1 MSIINK
7 NLILDSDKQFKSKQ
21 ELFELIAKTIQ
32 KENDGLDSASVVAA
46 LEQREAEGTTGI
58 GDGMAIPH
66 ASIGIK
72 SPQLVIIRL
81 SKKLDW
87 NSIDSKKVDL
97 IVAILVPDNES
108 GRAEHFKLLTNFSRS
123 MVDPSFKEAL
133 KTGTKDQIIKAIDGI
148 GKEEKETKTEV
159 KEGVMNIVAIT
170 SCATGIAH
178 TYMAAEA
185 IENGAA
191 ARGYNVKVEK
201 RGGMGA
207 ENPLTRED
215 IENADVCIIA
225 SEVNIDPS
233 LFEGKRLFVTQASE
247 AIKLGD
253 KYIDKAVKQALIY
266 KGKGLQKT
274 GPNDETTFSFADN
287 STTWKRVQKHMLF
300 GVSWMLPLVVVSGIT
315 LGMVNVITSIA
326 FEPGADWALWDGNV
340 FMQPMIIFGQ
350 IGFGAMFA
358 VFSAGVAY
366 SMAGK
371 PAAMPAFIAGMMIV
385 NPDLIFI
392 GYNWEFLDPIRDAGI
407 TGGFFGAIFTGLF
420 VGWAVGRLSEIK
432 VHPYAAALMPVLII
446 PLFLSFFMFLI
457 IKFVV
462 GLPLALIMYVVFV
475 ALEAIA
481 DAGPAF
487 VWIVGG
493 IFGALCMV
501 DLGGPINKTAFAVS
515 VALFID
521 PAGGFTEIWQPY
533 AAFHMA
539 IPVASIG
546 ALLACSIRPKL
557 FNERQKVEAS
567 TAAAMGTFGISEGS
581 IPIAISNP
589 KVWMPA
595 NIIGG
600 FVAGSLIVLCG
611 VKVYGG
617 VAGPLMMVLGSMES
631 AYGAYWTVFILWP
644 LVTFIG
650 AMTTALIAILLIS
663 LENKKVAKLEAEQKV
678 EATKKFEAKNKKVQT
693 NFSRE
698 KAFAGTKINHEKT
711 MAFNNAQGVMNLS

>member
-1 MSIINK
+1 MSILNK
-7 NLILDSDKQFKSKQ
+7 NLILNSDKQFKTKK
-21 ELFELIAKTIQ
+21 ELFDLIAKTIS
-32 KENDGLDSASVVAA
+32 KENDGLDPDSVIAA
-46 LEQREAEGTTGI
+46 LEVREAEGTTGVGEGI
-58 GDGMAIPH
+58 AIPH
-66 ASIGIK
+66 ASIGIE

-81 SKKLDW
+81 SKNVDW
-87 NSIDSKKVDL
+87 DSIDNKKVDL
-97 IVAILVPDNES
+97 IVAILVPDNQD

-123 MVDPSFKEAL
+123 MVDPEFKETL
-133 KTGTKDQIIKAIDGI
+133 KSGTKEKIIKLIEAMGED
-148 GKEEKETKTEV
+148 KEEEAREV
-159 KEGVMNIVAIT
+159 KEGVLNIVGIT

-185 IENGAA
+185 IERGCE
-191 ARGYNVKVEK
+191 ARGYNVKIEK
-201 RGGMGA
+201 RGGMGS
-207 ENPLTRED
+207 ENKLTAED

-233 LFEGKRLFVTQASE
+233 LFEGKRLFVTKASE

-253 KYIDKAVKQALIY
+253 KYIDKAVKQALTY
-266 KGKGLQKT
+266 KGKGLKQAGASDGSNLT
-274 GPNDETTFSFADN
+274 FQDNTTL
-287 STTWKRVQKHMLF
+287 WKKVQGHLLF

-326 FEPGADWALWDGNV
+326 FEPGADWALWNDNI

-350 IGFGAMFA
+350 VGFGAMFA

-366 SMAGK
+366 SIAGK
-371 PAAMPAFIAGMMIV
+371 PAAMPAFIAGMMIT

-420 VGWAVGRLSEIK
+420 VGWAVGKLSEVK

-446 PLFLSFFMFLI
+446 PLFLSFFMFLV

-462 GLPLALIMYVVFV
+462 GLPLALMMYVVFV
-475 ALEAIA
+475 VLEAIA

-539 IPVASIG
+539 IPVASWG
-546 ALLACSIRPKL
+546 ALIACWMKPKL

-600 FVAGSLIVLCG
+600 FVSGSLIVLCG

-631 AYGAYWTVFILWP
+631 AYGMYWTVFILWP

-650 AMTTALIAILLIS
+650 ATTTALIAILLLSI
-663 LENKKVAKLEAEQKV
+663 ENKKEEKLQAQSRAEAER
-678 EATKKFEAKNKKVQT
+678 KFEAKNKGAKVT
-693 NFSRE
+693 FSRE
-698 KAFAGTKINHEKT
+698 QAFANTQ
-711 MAFNNAQGVMNLS
+711 FSNNPFVVNGAVMNQHLN